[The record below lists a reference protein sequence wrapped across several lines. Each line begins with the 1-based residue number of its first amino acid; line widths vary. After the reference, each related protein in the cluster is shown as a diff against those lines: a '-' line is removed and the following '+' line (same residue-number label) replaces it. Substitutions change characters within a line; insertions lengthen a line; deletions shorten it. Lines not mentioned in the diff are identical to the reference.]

1 MTTRFLPDK
10 NPGRRGLEYRRA
22 AKELARAYYRAL
34 NGCARENDNE
44 TMKVLLKLLKAG
56 AKDACELN
64 VQAFAPD
71 SEPAVI
77 VLAAQKHS
85 PADQSTEPEL

>member
-44 TMKVLLKLLKAG
+44 TIKVLLKTLKAG
-56 AKDACELN
+56 AKDAIELN
-64 VQAFAPD
+64 SQTSDP
-71 SEPAVI
+71 ELTVI
-77 VLAAQKHS
+77 ALATQKH
-85 PADQSTEPEL
+85 AAVDQSTD

>member
-34 NGCARENDNE
+34 NGCARENDNK
-44 TMKVLLKLLKAG
+44 TIKVLLKTLKAG
-56 AKDACELN
+56 AKDAIELN
-64 VQAFAPD
+64 AQTSDP
-71 SEPAVI
+71 ELTVI
-77 VLAAQKHS
+77 ALATQKH
-85 PADQSTEPEL
+85 AAVDQSTD

>member
-34 NGCARENDNE
+34 NGCARENDNK
-44 TMKVLLKLLKAG
+44 TIKVLLKTLKAG
-56 AKDACELN
+56 AKDAIELN
-64 VQAFAPD
+64 SQTSD
-71 SEPAVI
+71 HEPTVI
-77 VLAAQKHS
+77 VLATQKHAS
-85 PADQSTEPEL
+85 DDQSTD

>member
-1 MTTRFLPDK
+1 MTRFLLEVSV
-10 NPGRRGLEYRRA
+10 RRRAFEYRRA
-22 AKELARAYYRAL
+22 AKELARAYERSL
-34 NGCARENDNE
+34 NGCARENDNQ

-71 SEPAVI
+71 PEPAVI
-77 VLAAQKHS
+77 VLAAQKLA
-85 PADQSTEPEL
+85 PDDQSTETEL

>member
-10 NPGRRGLEYRRA
+10 TPGRRGLEYRRA
-22 AKELARAYYRAL
+22 TKELARAYYRAL

-56 AKDACELN
+56 AKDAIELN
-64 VQAFAPD
+64 AQASVPE
-71 SEPAVI
+71 SEPTVI
-77 VLAAQKHS
+77 ALATQKH
-85 PADQSTEPEL
+85 AAVDQLTD